1 MEQKSKVI
9 TDINICTIKELLV
22 HFFCAILLHCFRDS
36 FQLFSQ
42 RKKFFSN
49 GNKVFRVDVNFIN
62 FNNFQLG
69 NLSIEKVKAFC
80 LEYCNDDRMR
90 VAIKSNRTFWN
101 YRTCLVA
108 SKVKERR
115 WNKNKKN
122 VKMVKANMKTR
133 Y

>member
-80 LEYCNDDRMR
+80 LEYCNDDRR
-90 VAIKSNRTFWN
+90 QIVIKWIKHFR
-101 YRTCLVA
+101 L
-108 SKVKERR
+108 
-115 WNKNKKN
+115 
-122 VKMVKANMKTR
+122 
-133 Y
+133 